1 MTQVLLTLGGY
12 SIVAFL
18 FNLLDES
25 MPLFASAP
33 LRVHGLNLST
43 SQLAVPL
50 MVGGASIIF
59 FAFYGYPRV
68 QVGSWHVME
77 RDKPQRL

>member
-1 MTQVLLTLGGY
+1 MHLVQVLITLGGY
-12 SIVAFL
+12 STIAFL

-33 LRVHGLNLST
+33 LRVHGLALGT
-43 SQLAVPL
+43 AQLAVPL
-50 MVGGASIIF
+50 IAGGTSIVF

-68 QVGSWHVME
+68 QV
-77 RDKPQRL
+77 RLSCCLVLY